1 MWRERWLEVA
11 GRWVDPVL
19 HAQGTENKK
28 GNAMSDDDE
37 DYELA
42 NLMLLIAKCILAMF
56 VVTAIAGIAGFIWGM
71 S

>member
-1 MWRERWLEVA
+1 M
-11 GRWVDPVL
+11 D
-19 HAQGTENKK
+19 N
-28 GNAMSDDDE
+28 DD

-42 NLMLLIAKCILAMF
+42 NLMFLIAKCILAMF

>member
-1 MWRERWLEVA
+1 M
-11 GRWVDPVL
+11 L
-19 HAQGTENKK
+19 HAQGIQDSED
-28 GNAMSDDDE
+28 GAMSDDDE

-56 VVTAIAGIAGFIWGM
+56 VLTGVAGLAGFIWGM